1 MSENNKQGIDVA
13 LQRALELADSANNF
27 DPIKNIDNP
36 VEHLHS
42 NKNDSMGKAALT
54 NNMPMTLD
62 SVAQPPKCEDH
73 CSFVDY
79 RKNLMEKKSVDPTK
93 QSVEYALRVSEL
105 ISAFRADESR
115 GA

>member
-62 SVAQPPKCEDH
+62 SVAQPPKREDYY
-73 CSFVDY
+73 SFVDY
-79 RKNLMEKKSVDPTK
+79 RKNLMEKSVDSTK
-93 QSVEYALRVSEL
+93 QSVEYTLRVAEL
-105 ISAFRADESR
+105 IGAFRADKSR